1 MDFSEITLH
10 DKAEFDRFI
19 KNHNP
24 QISELTFTNL
34 FAWRNCHKFRY
45 TIIAGLLCIISA
57 PSGGE
62 PFAMMPVGDVSKEKF
77 SEALAKLKE
86 YFNKRG
92 WRPAFRKITGDE
104 LAFFRETASTPEEAI
119 VYDRDS
125 SDYLYHTADLINLRG
140 KKYDAKRNHINR
152 FKREHS
158 YEYVQLEHSLLDEC
172 VRIMEQWCRD
182 RSCNSREEDYY
193 ERQAN
198 LELLYNFGNLG
209 YKGALIRMDGVF
221 EAFTAGELLN
231 GDTAVIHIEKAK
243 NSVNGLYTII
253 NQQFAQNEWSDTVYI
268 NREQDLGS
276 EGLRKA
282 KLSYQPVRLVD
293 KYTVY
298 P

>member
-1 MDFSEITLH
+1 
-10 DKAEFDRFI
+10 
-19 KNHNP
+19 
-24 QISELTFTNL
+24 
-34 FAWRNCHKFRY
+34 
-45 TIIAGLLCIISA
+45 
-57 PSGGE
+57 
-62 PFAMMPVGDVSKEKF
+62 
-77 SEALAKLKE
+77 
-86 YFNKRG
+86 
-92 WRPAFRKITGDE
+92 
-104 LAFFRETASTPEEAI
+104 
-119 VYDRDS
+119 
-125 SDYLYHTADLINLRG
+125 
-140 KKYDAKRNHINR
+140 
-152 FKREHS
+152 
-158 YEYVQLEHSLLDEC
+158 
-172 VRIMEQWCRD
+172 MEQWCKD

-221 EAFTAGELLN
+221 EAFTAGEMLN
-231 GDTAVIHIEKAK
+231 DDTAVIHIEKAK

-253 NQQFAQNEWSDTVYI
+253 NQQFAEKEWSDTVYI